1 MNVKCKDDAFWDD
14 YDNNYN
20 ANRAIT
26 ITNKKIN
33 TPCLLK
39 KLQKTVVFSEF
50 IYTFANK
57 YLDIN
62 KNIRPD
68 GVEFNFTDEGHQPFA
83 GDAQGRVG
91 VPGRGSTDYMEQFV
105 MPMLTAIVPAA
116 VNLIAP
122 VSDAFVNQID
132 LDNNTMQ

>member
-14 YDNNYN
+14 YNNNYN

-39 KLQKTVVFSEF
+39 KLQKAVVFSKF

-62 KNIRPD
+62 KNIRK
-68 GVEFNFTDEGHQPFA
+68 
-83 GDAQGRVG
+83 R
-91 VPGRGSTDYMEQFV
+91 R
-105 MPMLTAIVPAA
+105 
-116 VNLIAP
+116 NLRKHYAKLSP
-122 VSDAFVNQID
+122 S
-132 LDNNTMQ
+132 

>member
-26 ITNKKIN
+26 ITNKKIK

-39 KLQKTVVFSEF
+39 KLQKAVVFSEF

-62 KNIRPD
+62 KNIRK
-68 GVEFNFTDEGHQPFA
+68 
-83 GDAQGRVG
+83 
-91 VPGRGSTDYMEQFV
+91 
-105 MPMLTAIVPAA
+105 
-116 VNLIAP
+116 
-122 VSDAFVNQID
+122 
-132 LDNNTMQ
+132 